1 MDKIFITE
9 LRAETII
16 GINDWERKVRQ
27 PVTVDLEMATDIS
40 RAAATDDIQF
50 ALNYK
55 TLSDRLVSFIEAS
68 DFQLVESLID
78 GLANIVTDEFG
89 VPWVRITLH
98 KVGALSK
105 SKDVGLIIERGELV
119 TKS

>member
-1 MDKIFITE
+1 MDKIFITG

-16 GINDWERKVRQ
+16 GINDWERKVHQ
-27 PVTVDLEMATDIS
+27 PVTVDLELATDIS
-40 RAAATDDIQF
+40 RAAATDDIEF

-55 TLSDRLVSFIEAS
+55 TLSDQLVTFSEVS
-68 DFQLVESLID
+68 EFQLVEALIE
-78 GLANIVTDEFG
+78 GLATIVTEEFG

-105 SKDVGLIIERGELV
+105 SKDVGLIIERGELAH
-119 TKS
+119 